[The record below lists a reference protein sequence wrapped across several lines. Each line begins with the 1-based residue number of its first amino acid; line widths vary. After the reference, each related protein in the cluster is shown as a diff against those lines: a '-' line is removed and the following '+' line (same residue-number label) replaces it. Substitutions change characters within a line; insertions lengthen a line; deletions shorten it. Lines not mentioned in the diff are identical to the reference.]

1 MIYNCLVLTHTVTA
15 TDVSSDSEIISSS
28 SQVKLYKIKRNGK
41 LGKTFVFHS
50 DELNIFQYLKR
61 SRVLGNSVM
70 PAQVWNAKAYCKFY
84 LCFTSDWR
92 IGKGKV
98 FVLWFIYICPDW
110 LTACASQGQNF
121 QERKCAYVDSFA

>member
-1 MIYNCLVLTHTVTA
+1 MALMIYNCLVLTHTVTA

-70 PAQVWNAKAYCKFY
+70 PAQV
-84 LCFTSDWR
+84 
-92 IGKGKV
+92 
-98 FVLWFIYICPDW
+98 
-110 LTACASQGQNF
+110 
-121 QERKCAYVDSFA
+121 